1 MADAEHVTV
10 LFTDMVGSTALTAG
24 MSPAEADDLRRTH
37 FSLLRQAITAAGAT
51 EVKNLGDGLM
61 AVSRLASAGLECAV
75 SMQQAIDVHNRT
87 ASAPVGLRVGVS
99 CGEVTREGDDYFGD
113 AVVEAARLCSTA
125 RSGQV
130 LVAALARA
138 AAGRRSTYTFL
149 SIGPL
154 ELKGLPEPL
163 EVFDLAWVPLE
174 VGVSAGEVPLPA
186 RLTHRPAAGVVG
198 RGTELALFGAAIKK
212 VAAGEGNE
220 VVLVSGEPGQGKTT
234 LVAEAA
240 RSAHEDDMIVLWG
253 RCDEGSGAP
262 YAPFAEALTHYAAH
276 ADEHLLRAHVESY
289 GAELARLLPTL
300 TQRIGPLPAPA
311 SADPDTE
318 RYLLLAAVVAL
329 LDAASAERGVMLV
342 LDDLHWADKPTL
354 QMLCRVV
361 GHTTSTRLLV
371 AGTFRDAELSV
382 AHPLTE
388 ALASLR
394 RESAVTVLPLSGLD
408 DMAVISFV
416 ESMAGH
422 TLDDDGMALAHS
434 VYRETDGN
442 PFFVAEVLRHLVETG
457 VIVQD
462 TAGHWVAAQPGAEI
476 ALPDSVRQVVG
487 VRVGR
492 LGVLAIKALSA
503 AAVIGREFDLDLTA
517 AVAEVEEDTLID
529 LLEQAKAAT
538 LVREVPGVPGLYTFS
553 HALVQ
558 HTIYQDIGGTRR
570 ARLHHQVAEELERLV
585 GDSPG
590 ELAGELARH
599 YLLASRPAEADKAL
613 AYARLAGEA
622 ALEAL
627 APDEAL
633 RWFTQALEI
642 ASETTEPAGRIDLLI
657 GLGTAQRQVGGPEFR
672 ATLLEAAG
680 LAQEAGDKER
690 LVTAALANYR
700 GFTSVSGEVD
710 AERVEVL
717 QGALGVVGDTE
728 SPERAR
734 LLARLCSELA
744 YRPLEERLSLAREA
758 ENMAR
763 QLGDPATLVAVIND
777 CSLPLRVP
785 STLGSQLADIR
796 EALEIAEQIG
806 DPHGQFWA
814 SAWAY
819 IDATR
824 AGDFDLAELYLATGR
839 VISSRLQEP
848 TMLWAHTFQE
858 ASAALRRG
866 EPDRAEELAT
876 QAFEIGSASEEPE
889 AFTYYGSQL
898 MMARDQQGRLAE
910 LVGLIADVAE
920 QNPGMPVYRAVLPWA
935 YNESGDDATARVLFD
950 AAADDAFYL
959 PPDSTWFDGTICYA
973 SIAVQLQLP
982 ERCAELLALLAPYHE
997 QVPCQGVGSR
1007 EPVAMYLGGMA
1018 GVLGRYDE
1026 AERYF
1031 VEADDLNK
1039 RGAMR
1044 YAEAQTNLW
1053 WGRILRARGGS
1064 GDVERARDLLDKA
1077 RTMAVDR
1084 GYALVER
1091 RAAEELSKLALD
1103 QA

>member
-1 MADAEHVTV
+1 
-10 LFTDMVGSTALTAG
+10 

-37 FSLLRQAITAAGAT
+37 FSLLRQAIAAAGAT

-61 AVSRLASAGLECAV
+61 VVSSLASAGLECAV

-87 ASAPVGLRVGVS
+87 TSSPVGLRVGVS

-138 AAGRRSTYTFL
+138 AAGRRSTYAFL
-149 SIGPL
+149 PIGPL

-163 EVFDLAWVPLE
+163 EVFDLAWVPLD
-174 VGVSAGEVPLPA
+174 VGLGAGEVPLPV

-198 RGTELALFGAAIKK
+198 RGTELALLGSAVKK
-212 VAAGEGNE
+212 VAAGEGSE

-240 RSAHEDDMIVLWG
+240 PGAHEDGMIVLWG
-253 RCDEGSGAP
+253 RCDEGAGAP
-262 YAPFAEALTHYAAH
+262 YAPFAEALAHYVAH
-276 ADEHLLRAHVESY
+276 ADEQLLRAHAEGY
-289 GAELARLLPTL
+289 GAELARLVPTL
-300 TQRIGPLPAPA
+300 AQRVGSLPAPA

-329 LDAASAERGVMLV
+329 LDAASAERAVMVV

-354 QMLCRVV
+354 QLLCRVV

-371 AGTFRDAELSV
+371 AGTYRDAELSV

-388 ALASLR
+388 ALATLR

-408 DMAVISFV
+408 DTGVISFV

-422 TLDDDGMALAHS
+422 TLDDDGIALAHS

-442 PFFVAEVLRHLVETG
+442 PFFVAEVLRHLAETG
-457 VIVQD
+457 TIVQD
-462 TAGHWVAAQPGAEI
+462 AEGHWVAAQPGAEI

-492 LGVLAIKALSA
+492 LGVLATKALSA

-529 LLEQAKAAT
+529 LLEQAQGRH
-538 LVREVPGVPGLYTFS
+538 V
-553 HALVQ
+553 
-558 HTIYQDIGGTRR
+558 GTRGPGCARALHVQPCSRPAHDLPGPRGPRGR
-570 ARLHHQVAEELERLV
+570 ARLHRQVAEEIERQL
-585 GDSPG
+585 GNAPG
-590 ELAGELARH
+590 GHAGELARH
-599 YLLASRPAEADKAL
+599 YLLASRPAEVDKAL

-633 RWFTQALEI
+633 RWFAQALEL
-642 ASETTEPAGRIDLLI
+642 AGQTTEPAVRIDLLI
-657 GLGTAQRQVGGPEFR
+657 GLGTAQRQVGGSEFR
-672 ATLLEAAG
+672 ATLLEAAR
-680 LAQEAGDKER
+680 LAQETDDTER

-710 AERVEVL
+710 AERVEML
-717 QGALGVVGDTE
+717 QAALRAVGDDE
-728 SPERAR
+728 SPRRAR
-734 LLARLCSELA
+734 LLARLCSEFA
-744 YRPLEERLSLAREA
+744 YRPLEERVSLEQEA
-758 ENMAR
+758 KTMAR
-763 QLGDPATLVAVIND
+763 HLGDPGTLVAVIND

-785 STLGSQLADIR
+785 STLGGQLADIR
-796 EALEIAEQIG
+796 ESLEIAERIG
-806 DPHGQFWA
+806 DPLGQFWA
-814 SAWAY
+814 SAWTY

-824 AGDFDLAELYLATGR
+824 AGDFTLAERCLALGQ
-839 VISSRLQEP
+839 VVSARLQEP

-858 ASAALRRG
+858 ASFALQRG

-876 QAFEIGSASEEPE
+876 QALEIGSASEEPD

-898 MMARDQQGRLAE
+898 MVARDQQGRLGE
-910 LVGLIADVAE
+910 LVDLIAE
-920 QNPGMPVYRAVLPWA
+920 
-935 YNESGDDATARVLFD
+935 
-950 AAADDAFYL
+950 
-959 PPDSTWFDGTICYA
+959 
-973 SIAVQLQLP
+973 
-982 ERCAELLALLAPYHE
+982 
-997 QVPCQGVGSR
+997 VGR
-1007 EPVAMYLGGMA
+1007 TEPRYA
-1018 GVLGRYDE
+1018 GVRSNPALGPQRVRRRSNRPS
-1026 AERYF
+1026 ALRRSRRTWLRPCPRQH
-1031 VEADDLNK
+1031 VARRHDLL
-1039 RGAMR
+1039 REHRRPAPATRALRRALRPPCPVPRPGA
-1044 YAEAQTNLW
+1044 LPG
-1053 WGRILRARGGS
+1053 GRDARTGGHVPRRHGRRAR
-1064 GDVERARDLLDKA
+1064 
-1077 RTMAVDR
+1077 
-1084 GYALVER
+1084 ALR
-1091 RAAEELSKLALD
+1091 RS
-1103 QA
+1103 

>member
-1 MADAEHVTV
+1 M
-10 LFTDMVGSTALTAG
+10 
-24 MSPAEADDLRRTH
+24 
-37 FSLLRQAITAAGAT
+37 
-51 EVKNLGDGLM
+51 
-61 AVSRLASAGLECAV
+61 
-75 SMQQAIDVHNRT
+75 
-87 ASAPVGLRVGVS
+87 
-99 CGEVTREGDDYFGD
+99 
-113 AVVEAARLCSTA
+113 VEAARLCSTA

-130 LVAALARA
+130 LVAALAWA
-138 AAGRRSTYTFL
+138 AAGRRSTYAFL

-163 EVFDLAWVPLE
+163 EVFDLAWVPLD
-174 VGVSAGEVPLPA
+174 VGLGAGEVPLPV

-198 RGTELALFGAAIKK
+198 RGTELALLGSAVKK
-212 VAAGEGNE
+212 VAAGEGSE

-240 RSAHEDDMIVLWG
+240 RGAHEDGMIVLWG
-253 RCDEGSGAP
+253 RCDEGAGAP
-262 YAPFAEALTHYAAH
+262 YAPFAEALAHYVAH
-276 ADEHLLRAHVESY
+276 ADEQLLRAHAEGY
-289 GAELARLLPTL
+289 GAELARLVPTL
-300 TQRIGPLPAPA
+300 AQRVGSLPAPA

-329 LDAASAERGVMLV
+329 LDAASAERAVMVV

-354 QMLCRVV
+354 QLLCRVV

-371 AGTFRDAELSV
+371 AGTYRDGELTV

-388 ALASLR
+388 ALATLR

-408 DMAVISFV
+408 DTGVVSFV

-422 TLDDDGMALAHS
+422 TLDDDGIALAHS

-442 PFFVAEVLRHLVETG
+442 PFFVAEVLRHLAETG
-457 VIVQD
+457 TIVQD
-462 TAGHWVAAQPGAEI
+462 AKGHWVAAERGAEI

-492 LGVLAIKALSA
+492 LGVLATKALSA

-529 LLEQAKAAT
+529 LLEQAQGAT
-538 LVREVPGVPGLYTFS
+538 LVREAPDVPGRYTFS

-558 HTIYQDIGGTRR
+558 HTIYQDLGATRR
-570 ARLHHQVAEELERLV
+570 ARLHRQVAEEIERQL
-585 GDSPG
+585 GNAPG
-590 ELAGELARH
+590 GRAGELARH
-599 YLLASRPAEADKAL
+599 YLLASRPAEVDKAL
-613 AYARLAGEA
+613 AYARLAGET

-633 RWFTQALEI
+633 RWFTQALEL
-642 ASETTEPAGRIDLLI
+642 AGQTTEAAVRIDLLI
-657 GLGTAQRQVGGPEFR
+657 GLGSAQRQVGGSEFR
-672 ATLLEAAG
+672 ATLLEAAQ
-680 LAQEAGDKER
+680 LAQETDDTER

-710 AERVEVL
+710 AERVEML
-717 QGALGVVGDTE
+717 QAALRAVGDDE
-728 SPERAR
+728 SPRRAR
-734 LLARLCSELA
+734 LLARLCSEFA
-744 YRPLEERLSLAREA
+744 YRPLEERVSLEQEA
-758 ENMAR
+758 KTMAR
-763 QLGDPATLVAVIND
+763 HLDDPGTLVSVIND

-785 STLGSQLADIR
+785 STLGGQLADIR
-796 EALEIAEQIG
+796 ESLEIAERSG
-806 DPHGQFWA
+806 DPLGQFWA
-814 SAWAY
+814 SAWTY

-824 AGDFDLAELYLATGR
+824 AGDFTLAERCLALGQ
-839 VISSRLQEP
+839 VVSARLQEP

-858 ASAALRRG
+858 ASFALQRG

-876 QAFEIGSASEEPE
+876 QALEIGSASEEPD

-898 MMARDQQGRLAE
+898 MVARDQQGRLGE
-910 LVGLIADVAE
+910 LVDLIAEVGE
-920 QNPGMPVYRAVLPWA
+920 QNPGMPVYEAILPWA
-935 YNESGDDATARVLFD
+935 HNESGDEATARVLFD
-950 AAADDAFYL
+950 VAAERGFDLAQ
-959 PPDSTWFDGTICYA
+959 DSTWLDGMICYA

-982 ERCAELLALLAPYHE
+982 ERCGELFALLAPYHD
-997 QVPCQGVGSR
+997 QVPCQGVVTR

-1018 GVLGRYDE
+1018 GVLARYDE
-1026 AERYF
+1026 ADRYF

-1053 WGRILRARGGS
+1053 WGRTLLARGGS
-1064 GDVERARDLLDKA
+1064 GDVERARDLLDSA
-1077 RTMAVDR
+1077 RMIALDH
-1084 GYALVER
+1084 GYGLVGR
-1091 RAAEELSKLALD
+1091 RAAEEMSNLT
-1103 QA
+1103 

>member
-10 LFTDMVGSTALTAG
+10 LFTDMVGSTALAAG

-37 FSLLRQAITAAGAT
+37 FSLLRQAITAAGAA

-61 AVSRLASAGLECAV
+61 AVCHLASAGLECAV

-87 ASAPVGLRVGVS
+87 ASSPVGLRVGVS

-113 AVVEAARLCSTA
+113 AVVEAARLCATA
-125 RSGQV
+125 HSGQV

-149 SIGPL
+149 PMGPL

-174 VGVSAGEVPLPA
+174 VGPGAGEVPLPV

-198 RGTELALFGAAIKK
+198 RGTELALLGAAIKK
-212 VAAGEGNE
+212 VAAGEGSE
-220 VVLVSGEPGQGKTT
+220 VELVSGEPGQGKTT
-234 LVAEAA
+234 LLAEAA
-240 RSAHEDDMIVLWG
+240 RSAHEDGVIVLWG
-253 RCDEGSGAP
+253 RCDEGAGAP
-262 YAPFAEALTHYAAH
+262 YAPFAEALSHYVAH
-276 ADEHLLRAHVESY
+276 ADEQLLRAHVESY
-289 GAELARLLPTL
+289 GAELARLVPTL
-300 TQRIGPLPAPA
+300 AQRVGYLPAPA

-329 LDAASAERGVMLV
+329 LDAASAERAVMVV

-354 QMLCRVV
+354 QLLCRVV

-371 AGTFRDAELSV
+371 AGTYRDAELSV

-388 ALASLR
+388 ALATLR
-394 RESAVTVLPLSGLD
+394 RESAVTVVPLSGLD
-408 DMAVISFV
+408 DTGVISFV

-422 TLDDDGMALAHS
+422 TLDEDGVALAHS

-442 PFFVAEVLRHLVETG
+442 PFFVAEVLRHLAETG
-457 VIVQD
+457 AIVQD
-462 TAGHWVAAQPGAEI
+462 AAGHWVAAQPRAEI

-492 LGVLAIKALSA
+492 LGVLASKALSA

-517 AVAEVEEDTLID
+517 AVAEVDEDTLID
-529 LLEQAKAAT
+529 LLEQARAAT
-538 LVREVPGVPGLYTFS
+538 LVREVPDVPGRYTFS

-558 HTIYQDIGGTRR
+558 HTIYQDLGGTRR
-570 ARLHHQVAEELERLV
+570 ARLHRQVAEELEHLV
-585 GDSPG
+585 GSAPG
-590 ELAGELARH
+590 VRAGELARH
-599 YLLASRPAEADKAL
+599 YLLASRPAEAEKAL

-633 RWFTQALEI
+633 RWFVQALEL
-642 ASETTEPAGRIDLLI
+642 AGEMEPAVRIDLLI
-657 GLGTAQRQVGGPEFR
+657 GLGTAQRQVGGSKFR
-672 ATLLEAAG
+672 ASLLEAAR
-680 LAQEAGDKER
+680 LAQETDDTER

-710 AERVEVL
+710 AARVEVL
-717 QGALGVVGDTE
+717 QAALLAVGDDE
-728 SPERAR
+728 SPRRAR
-734 LLARLCSELA
+734 LLARLCSEFA
-744 YRPLEERLSLAREA
+744 YRPLEERVSLEQEA
-758 ENMAR
+758 KTMAWH
-763 QLGDPATLVAVIND
+763 LGDPGTLVAVIND
-777 CSLPLRVP
+777 CSLPMRVP
-785 STLGSQLADIR
+785 STLGGQLTDIR
-796 EALEIAEQIG
+796 ESLEIAERIG
-806 DPHGQFWA
+806 DPLGQFWA
-814 SAWAY
+814 SAWTY

-824 AGDFDLAELYLATGR
+824 AGDFTLAERCLALGQ
-839 VISSRLQEP
+839 VVSARLQEP

-858 ASAALRRG
+858 ASFALQRG

-876 QAFEIGSASEEPE
+876 KALEIGSASEEPD

-898 MMARDQQGRLAE
+898 MCVRDQQGRLAE
-910 LVGLIADVAE
+910 LVDLIADVAE
-920 QNPGMPVYRAVLPWA
+920 QNPGMPVYGAILPWA
-935 YNESGDDATARVLFD
+935 HNESGDEATARVLFD
-950 AAADDAFYL
+950 AAADRGFEL
-959 PPDSTWFDGTICYA
+959 PQDSTWLDSMICYA
-973 SIAVQLQLP
+973 SIAVQLHLR
-982 ERCAELLALLAPYHE
+982 ERCGELFALLAPYHD
-997 QVPCQGVGSR
+997 QVPCQGVTTR
-1007 EPVAMYLGGMA
+1007 EPVAMYLGGLA
-1018 GVLGRYDE
+1018 GVLGRYDD

-1053 WGRILRARGGS
+1053 WGRVLQARGGS
-1064 GDVERARDLLDKA
+1064 VDLELARDLFDTA
-1077 RTMAVDR
+1077 RMIAVDR
-1084 GYALVER
+1084 GYALVES
-1091 RAAEELSKLALD
+1091 RAAEELSKLT
-1103 QA
+1103 